1 MSTPTL
7 IKTTARDGSGS
18 QASRRE
24 RAAGLV
30 PVIIYGHGQDNVQC
44 KVDGHDLGLAFAT
57 SDQVFNLEIAGKK
70 ESCLVKEVQYDTFG
84 QRILHVD
91 FSRIDL
97 SEQVAVEVVLEFRGD
112 PAGVS
117 AGGTRIVHHPKLS
130 VNCRADSIP
139 DVVAI
144 DVSGLEIGDSLHA
157 GEIELP
163 EGVSLDEGQLAPG
176 EQVFAV
182 AAPRVE
188 VEETTEDA
196 EGAEGEEATDEKT
209 DEAKPDGDS
218 EGKKKDSGS

>member
-24 RAAGLV
+24 RAAGLI
-30 PVIIYGHGQDNVQC
+30 PAIIYGHGQDNVQC
-44 KVDGHDLGLAFAT
+44 KVDGHDLALAFSS
-57 SDQVFNLEIAGKK
+57 SDQVFNLEVAGKK

-139 DVVAI
+139 DVITI
-144 DVSGLEIGDSLHA
+144 DVAALEIGDSLHA
-157 GEIELP
+157 GEVELP
-163 EGVSLDEGQLAPG
+163 SGVTLDESQLAPG

-188 VEETTEDA
+188 IEEPAEGE
-196 EGAEGEEATDEKT
+196 EGAEGDEEGQKLEGDAEEK
-209 DEAKPDGDS
+209 KG
-218 EGKKKDSGS
+218 DSGS

>member
-24 RAAGLV
+24 RAAGLI
-30 PVIIYGHGQDNVQC
+30 PVIIYGHGQGNVQC
-44 KVDGHDLGLAFAT
+44 KVDGHDLALAFSS
-57 SDQVFNLEIAGKK
+57 SDQVFNLEVAGKK

-139 DVVAI
+139 DVITI
-144 DVSGLEIGDSLHA
+144 DVTALEIGDSLHA
-157 GEIELP
+157 GEVELP
-163 EGVSLDEGQLAPG
+163 SGVTLDESHLAPG

-188 VEETTEDA
+188 IEEPAEDE
-196 EGAEGEEATDEKT
+196 EGAEGDEEEGQ
-209 DEAKPDGDS
+209 ES
-218 EGKKKDSGS
+218 EGDAEEKKDDSGS